1 MPDLREESAAAALN
15 HVDIMHEV
23 SRREAFIKALVW
35 RFAVSIPVGFLLCFL
50 IVGSLIKTV
59 ELTVVCNV
67 VLTFLHY
74 LYERYWGYFWNA
86 FVRYKSLE

>member
-1 MPDLREESAAAALN
+1 MQALKEEYDAGAPSPGEK
-15 HVDIMHEV
+15 MHEV

-50 IVGSLIKTV
+50 IVGSLVKTI
-59 ELTVVCNV
+59 ELTVICNT

-74 LYERYWGYFWNA
+74 LYERYWGYFW
-86 FVRYKSLE
+86 SLFMCNIPEK